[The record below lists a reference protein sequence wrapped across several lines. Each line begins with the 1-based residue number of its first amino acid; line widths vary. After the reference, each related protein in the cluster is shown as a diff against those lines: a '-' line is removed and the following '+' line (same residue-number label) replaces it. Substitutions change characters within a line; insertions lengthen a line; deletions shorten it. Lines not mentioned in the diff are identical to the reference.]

1 MRKLAPSEKTL
12 FLVLCGTIFLAINL
26 LSFRLYLNMDR
37 QLESNLHTVQ
47 SQITQGRG
55 ITMMAETIQTA
66 TEWIRQ
72 HPLPICTSDQA
83 STELLKFERNEA
95 EKNGLKIIEENLLPP
110 YYSTYSSSVSVQE
123 KISGSFEGLIKF
135 LFALQNPTAWRAVN
149 KFVIKS
155 DSEPSK
161 VIIDL
166 EIKQFFLK
174 SPNVP

>member
-1 MRKLAPSEKTL
+1 
-12 FLVLCGTIFLAINL
+12 
-26 LSFRLYLNMDR
+26 
-37 QLESNLHTVQ
+37 
-47 SQITQGRG
+47 
-55 ITMMAETIQTA
+55 
-66 TEWIRQ
+66 
-72 HPLPICTSDQA
+72 
-83 STELLKFERNEA
+83 
-95 EKNGLKIIEENLLPP
+95 
-110 YYSTYSSSVSVQE
+110 VQE

-174 SPNVP
+174 SPNAP

>member
-12 FLVLCGTIFLAINL
+12 FLVLCGAVFLAINL

-37 QLESNLHTVQ
+37 QLQSNISTVQ
-47 SQITQGRG
+47 SQIAQGRG
-55 ITMMAETIQTA
+55 IIMMAETIQPA

-72 HPLPICTSDQA
+72 HPLPTWTGDQA

-95 EKNGLKIIEENLLPP
+95 EKDGLKIIEENLLPP
-110 YYSTYSSSVSVQE
+110 GSSTYSSSVSVQE
-123 KISGSFEGLIKF
+123 KISGSFESLIKF

-174 SPNVP
+174 SPNAP